1 MTENMA
7 DEFDL
12 VVFCGRTFF
21 LDEDPFPTKGREL
34 SDDGYHRPL
43 HPMYTKGDY
52 IETQNP
58 EIRIY
63 LRGHE
68 AVI

>member
-1 MTENMA
+1 MA

-12 VVFCGRTFF
+12 VVSCGRTFF

-43 HPMYTKGDY
+43 HPMYTKGD
-52 IETQNP
+52 P
-58 EIRIY
+58 KS
-63 LRGHE
+63 
-68 AVI
+68 